1 MLPPEAP
8 RAASRVILP
17 VQYLR
22 GIAALMVVWFHGA
35 EQLPGAKALI
45 PNAFGNSGV
54 DIFFVISGFIM
65 VVTTHGAGMSPLE
78 FMRRRIIRV
87 APLYWLLTLAMVGVA
102 LVAPSLFRTLIVTPV
117 TLVESL
123 LFIPHYSDSFPAMA
137 WPLLVPGWTLNFEM
151 FFYLV
156 FALSL
161 ALPGRWRLAALLVT
175 FVTLVSAGTVLG
187 PMHSAPASVYTSLI
201 MVEFVLGAVIGTW
214 WLRHRSEPPRAV
226 SVVAIVIGFAML
238 LLRNSEPLGT
248 FTQIIGAAL
257 VVFGALNAAF
267 ANWQMPPLRALGD
280 SSYSLYLTH
289 IFTLGVLRILWVRF
303 FVGPATAGQAFAFVV
318 FSLAVCSVTG
328 WIAFRFVETP
338 LTRWINVRTRPNASV
353 RAIKKAE

>member
-8 RAASRVILP
+8 RPTSRVILP
-17 VQYLR
+17 IQYLR
-22 GIAALMVVWFHGA
+22 GIAAMMVVWFHGA
-35 EQLPGAKALI
+35 EQLNGARTLI
-45 PNAFGNSGV
+45 PNSFGNSGV

-65 VVTTHGAGMSPLE
+65 VVTTSGTRISPLE

-87 APLYWLLTLAMVGVA
+87 VPLYWLLTLAMVGAA

-123 LFIPHYSDSFPAMA
+123 LFIPHYSISFPAMA

-161 ALPGRWRLAALLVT
+161 ALPVRWRLPALLVV
-175 FVTLVSAGTVLG
+175 FVALVSTGLAFG
-187 PMHSAPASVYTSLI
+187 PLDSAPARVYTSLI

-214 WLRHRSEPPRAV
+214 WLRHQAEPPRAV
-226 SVVAIVIGFAML
+226 SALAIVIGFAML
-238 LLRNSEPLGT
+238 LMRNAEPLGT
-248 FTQIIGAAL
+248 FTQIIGATL
-257 VVFGALNAAF
+257 LVFGALHAAF
-267 ANWQMPPLRALGD
+267 AGWHVPLLRAVGD

-289 IFTLGVLRILWVRF
+289 VFALGALRIVWAHLTGSSLSPLSIYGF
-303 FVGPATAGQAFAFVV
+303 MATAIVV
-318 FSLAVCSVTG
+318 CGAVG
-328 WIAFRFVETP
+328 YAAWRWIETP
-338 LTRWINVRTRPNASV
+338 LSRRLQSV
-353 RAIKKAE
+353 GRRRGRRDGS